1 MMIRYNKMDD
11 TNEAT
16 WVNLKILA
24 KLQPFEKLGTRR
36 KHFEINPS
44 HTLQEA
50 LFRWWNGANRESDF
64 DRIKDLYKDAYV
76 LLKNQPDR
84 TKEHIKES
92 VKGLQSLQKTYEK
105 DITMKARI
113 DCLIDDVNKVIQ

>member
-1 MMIRYNKMDD
+1 MNEEE
-11 TNEAT
+11 EAT

-36 KHFEINPS
+36 THFEINPS

-50 LFRWWNGANRESDF
+50 FFRWWIGANRESDF
-64 DRIKDLYKDAYV
+64 NRIKDLYRDAEK
-76 LLKNQPDR
+76 LLETQPAR
-84 TKEHIKES
+84 AKEHITES
-92 VKGLQSLQKTYEK
+92 IKGLHSLQKTYEK

-113 DCLIDDVNKVIQ
+113 DCLIDDVNNKLE